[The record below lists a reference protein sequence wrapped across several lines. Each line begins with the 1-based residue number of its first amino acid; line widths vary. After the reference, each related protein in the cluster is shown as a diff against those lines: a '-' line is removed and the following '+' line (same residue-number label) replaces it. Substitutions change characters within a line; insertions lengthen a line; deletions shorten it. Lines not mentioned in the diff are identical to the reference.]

1 LKPKLLDRLN
11 RLQSPLNVLV
21 AVIIG
26 FVIGTGLML
35 IEGHDIGEAYAALF
49 NGAFSGRFNF
59 GGTLERFVPLL
70 LSGLAFAISSKAAV
84 FNVGVEGQLYFG
96 AMTAAYFGYIITG
109 LPRFLH
115 IPLILVLAGIAGA
128 IWAFIPGFLRAAYR
142 VNEVCT
148 TIMLNYVAIY
158 CTGYIVN
165 HVFKNANIGV
175 PQTPNIQESARLARI
190 LMPSRANSGVFI
202 ALGLVVFFIWL
213 MDYTTLG
220 YKIKTVGLNPQF
232 ATYAGFQARS
242 IMVGAM
248 ALSGMIGGI
257 MGAIQVLGIHGYFL
271 DNFSKSLGF
280 DGIMVALLARNNLK
294 ALPFVAFFL
303 AALKSGAVGME
314 RFTGI
319 PRELIG
325 IMEAVI
331 ILFAAAEAIIVIR
344 RRISYGK
351 GGAEVV

>member
-1 LKPKLLDRLN
+1 MKPKLLDRLN

-35 IEGHDIGEAYAALF
+35 IEGHDIGEASCGSGF

-70 LSGLAFAISSKAAV
+70 LFWVGFAISSKAAV
-84 FNVGVEGQLYFG
+84 FNVGVEGQLYFWCHDRRLFRVHHHWF
-96 AMTAAYFGYIITG
+96 TAVFD
-109 LPRFLH
+109 

-158 CTGYIVN
+158 CTGYIRN
-165 HVFKNANIGV
+165 HVFKNPNIGV
-175 PQTPNIQESARLARI
+175 PHDSEHPTIGAPGPHPYAQPGEQRRVYCPGA
-190 LMPSRANSGVFI
+190 G
-202 ALGLVVFFIWL
+202 GLFIWL

-257 MGAIQVLGIHGYFL
+257 TVPSKFWAYTAI
-271 DNFSKSLGF
+271 FSTISP
-280 DGIMVALLARNNLK
+280 K
-294 ALPFVAFFL
+294 AWVSTASWWPFWPA
-303 AALKSGAVGME
+303 
-314 RFTGI
+314 TT
-319 PRELIG
+319 
-325 IMEAVI
+325 
-331 ILFAAAEAIIVIR
+331 
-344 RRISYGK
+344 
-351 GGAEVV
+351 

>member
-1 LKPKLLDRLN
+1 MKLNLLGRLS
-11 RLQSPLNVLV
+11 RMQAPLNVLI
-21 AVIIG
+21 AVLIG
-26 FVIGTGLML
+26 FIIGTGLML
-35 IEGHDIGEAYAALF
+35 VEGHDLREAYTALF

-70 LSGLAFAISSKAAV
+70 LSGLAFSVASKASV

-96 AMTAAYFGYIITG
+96 AMAAAYFGYVIVG
-109 LPRFLH
+109 LPSWLH
-115 IPLILVLAGIAGA
+115 ITIVLVLAGLTGA
-128 IWAFIPGFLRAAYR
+128 VWGVIPGFLRAAYR

-148 TIMLNYVAIY
+148 TIMLNYVATY
-158 CTGYIVN
+158 CTSYIVN
-165 HVFKNANIGV
+165 HMFKNPNIGV
-175 PQTPNIQESARLARI
+175 PQTPNVQDTARLARI
-190 LMPSRANSGVFI
+190 LMPSRANIGVFI

-220 YKIKTVGLNPQF
+220 YKIKAVGLNPQF
-232 ATYAGFQARS
+232 ATYAGFHAKS

-248 ALSGMIGGI
+248 ALSGFIGGI
-257 MGAIQVLGIHGYFL
+257 TGAVQVLGIHGYFL
-271 DNFSKSLGF
+271 DNFSRGLGF
-280 DGIMVALLARNNLK
+280 DGITVALLSRNNLK
-294 ALPFVAFFL
+294 AMPFVAFFL

-344 RRISYGK
+344 QRISLEK
-351 GGAEVV
+351 GGTEVA

>member
-1 LKPKLLDRLN
+1 MKPKLLDRLN

-142 VNEVCT
+142 VNEVCS

-165 HVFKNANIGV
+165 HVFKNPNIGV